1 MISSPRELKNVNFME
16 HMNFRELKNVNF
28 MEHMNFRELKNVNFM
43 EHMNLATEAMTL
55 RLVIGPW
62 KAKAV
67 GPFRVVT
74 MWRCMLKAEGPIPLD

>member
-1 MISSPRELKNVNFME
+1 
-16 HMNFRELKNVNF
+16 
-28 MEHMNFRELKNVNFM
+28 M

-55 RLVIGPW
+55 RLAIGPW